1 MDRPQPVSEELE
13 ITLRQLEFV
22 NRYFGGHRLVRH
34 FLRRWF
40 AAGGHAHVLDL
51 ATGGGDYP
59 RMMVSWARKSGVK
72 LHVEAVDASPSILR
86 IASSMSTRFPEISFT
101 RGDALSFGEMRKYD
115 LVHCSLALHHFSDGD
130 AVRLL
135 RRCRDLSRRYVI
147 VTDLER
153 SCTTRVAVR
162 TANVLLGHSRMTRED
177 GDTSARRAFSF
188 REAHALA
195 ERAGWMDFSHG
206 RFLFCRQALWMDLQ
220 A

>member
-1 MDRPQPVSEELE
+1 
-13 ITLRQLEFV
+13 
-22 NRYFGGHRLVRH
+22 
-34 FLRRWF
+34 
-40 AAGGHAHVLDL
+40 
-51 ATGGGDYP
+51 
-59 RMMVSWARKSGVK
+59 MMVSWARKSGVK

-135 RRCRDLSRRYVI
+135 RQCRDLSRRYVI

-162 TANVLLGHSRMTRED
+162 TANVLLGHGRMTRED

-206 RFLFCRQALWMDLQ
+206 RSSSAGRHCGWTCRHEGIAAGKTRRLGRAPLHRVRWYASCTSSYGRWRPCFLP
-220 A
+220 